1 MTSSA
6 SSESGVTSRKLIAAA
21 LAGALVSAAAT
32 SVVVQWSGRR
42 HGRRGKKGKQNRQDD
57 VGSDVEGAERQSQ
70 DRRTSIVRGVPGLIG
85 STPLMRI
92 ESLSDMTGCEILV
105 SSNSVMTTFLAIKDL
120 TELALSIP
128 HRARL
133 NF

>member
-42 HGRRGKKGKQNRQDD
+42 HGRRGKGKQKRQDD
-57 VGSDVEGAERQSQ
+57 VGSDVEDAKHQLQ
-70 DRRTSIVRGVPGLIG
+70 DRRTSVVRGVPGLIG

-92 ESLSDMTGCEILV
+92 ESLSEMTGCEILV
-105 SSNSVMTTFLAIKDL
+105 SSIEVLM
-120 TELALSIP
+120 
-128 HRARL
+128 H
-133 NF
+133 